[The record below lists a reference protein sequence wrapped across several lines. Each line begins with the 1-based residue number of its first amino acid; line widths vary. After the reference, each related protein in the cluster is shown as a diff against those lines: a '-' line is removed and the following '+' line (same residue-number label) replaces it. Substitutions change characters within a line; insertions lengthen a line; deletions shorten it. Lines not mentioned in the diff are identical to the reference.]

1 MVCGDAGVRFYRTL
15 TERDETTGTAS
26 RHNFPVTDM
35 FPPPTLEDAEPQRRS
50 RRGWVIAVVTLVAAV
65 LGGFAGAQIATTGK
79 DDEAP
84 RAVEATT
91 APESEAAPD
100 TEPATPS
107 SDAPSLDAS
116 EQPVVTAAPGAKSA
130 TELNM
135 ERIVDTISPSV
146 VTVVSMVDGA
156 QGPGRSTGTGIVITS
171 DGEILTNAHVVEGA
185 TSVSILFADSIDP
198 IPVAVLAKDVGNDLA
213 LLRVDRNDL
222 TPATFA
228 DPDSMMVGDEVVA
241 IGFALD
247 LDGGPTVTRGIISAL
262 NRTIESG
269 DGALDGLIQTDAAI
283 SSGNSGGPLV
293 NVNGQVIGINTAVF
307 TSSMGTAANNV
318 GFSISV
324 TEALPIIDELRAE
337 ANGGSRVEGY
347 LGVGLQDREDGGRGA
362 VINDVAPDSPA
373 ARAGIKAGDVVVEAD
388 GSPVDGQ
395 PAFIAAIRDHSPGDV
410 IDIKVLR
417 DGKRVT
423 LTATLIERPAD

>member
-1 MVCGDAGVRFYRTL
+1 MCD
-15 TERDETTGTAS
+15 
-26 RHNFPVTDM
+26 VTDM
-35 FPPPTLEDAEPQRRS
+35 FPPPSLEDSVPTPRS
-50 RRGWVIAVVTLVAAV
+50 RRGWLIALLTVSAAV
-65 LGGFAGAQIATTGK
+65 LGGFAGAQIASGGDDGPTTQAVDTTVVPSTLPANG
-79 DDEAP
+79 DET
-84 RAVEATT
+84 VT
-91 APESEAAPD
+91 
-100 TEPATPS
+100 

-116 EQPVVTAAPGAKSA
+116 DQPVVTAAPGAKNS

-135 ERIVDTISPSV
+135 EKVVDTISPSV
-146 VTVVSMVDGA
+146 VTVVSMIDGA
-156 QGPGRSTGTGIVITS
+156 QGTGRATGTGIIITS

-213 LLRVDRNDL
+213 LLRVDRDNL

-228 DPDSMMVGDEVVA
+228 DPESPMVGDEVVA

-293 NVNGQVIGINTAVF
+293 NASGQVIGINTAVF

-324 TEALPIIDELRAE
+324 KEALPIIDELRAE

-362 VINDVAPDSPA
+362 VISDVAPDSPA
-373 ARAGIKAGDVVVEAD
+373 DRAGIKAGDVVVQAD

-395 PAFIAAIRDHSPGDV
+395 PAFIAAIRDHSPGDT
-410 IDIKVLR
+410 IDIEVLR
-417 DGKRVT
+417 NGKRVT
-423 LTATLIERPAD
+423 LTATLIERPAE